1 MTNIPLK
8 QRPAREQAEH
18 GVTVPYWVTDLDGP
32 LNYHLKLLLLT
43 PEELDKLVLYARKE
57 ARRLNPNPHDNRGD
71 NMEYPPTNRERVD
84 CLRHLCLNRT
94 PGNMNTLAGY
104 SNSFDSLLSKIETW
118 LKRGRAKEE
127 RALVETLVASGVDPI
142 DMAAAALKVARAE
155 EKQRPIPE
163 ISPLPEKA
171 LRPERR
177 PRGERAE
184 RSERGGRDEAN
195 TRKPRE
201 AAGRA
206 HADEHLPVFGRWL
219 CHLGQLHDVRRAV
232 TGH

>member
-1 MTNIPLK
+1 
-8 QRPAREQAEH
+8 
-18 GVTVPYWVTDLDGP
+18 
-32 LNYHLKLLLLT
+32 
-43 PEELDKLVLYARKE
+43 
-57 ARRLNPNPHDNRGD
+57 
-71 NMEYPPTNRERVD
+71 
-84 CLRHLCLNRT
+84 
-94 PGNMNTLAGY
+94 
-104 SNSFDSLLSKIETW
+104 
-118 LKRGRAKEE
+118 
-127 RALVETLVASGVDPI
+127 LVESLVASGVDPI

-184 RSERGGRDEAN
+184 RFERGGRDEAN

-206 HADEHLPVFGRWL
+206 KPRASVRGKQSDEEGMIRLEMELGKVDGLRPSDVVASIAGIAGIPGTALGRIYIQNHRTTVDVSEEYL
-219 CHLGQLHDVRRAV
+219 EKVVSANSKYKVRGQSFTL
-232 TGH
+232 TKG